1 MRVHVIGLIV
11 CGGMLASGSNAFA
24 QQPAHQP
31 DFRGVWRMDTTKFE
45 KRDALLSALTLSVSR
60 RGDTLSIITDVAD
73 TGRAPIQM
81 RSWYLPAASPGVSAA
96 SDSLAVAGSFDWQ
109 GDTLVLRR
117 TERRPERTLEI
128 EERWALDG
136 SGKTLARHQR
146 VRDGS
151 RLSQQ
156 TLLFTRQ

>member
-1 MRVHVIGLIV
+1 MRVHVILLIAF
-11 CGGMLASGSNAFA
+11 GGVLAIGSKAFA
-24 QQPAHQP
+24 QQPARQP

-45 KRDALLSALTLSVSR
+45 KRDALLSALELSVSQ

-81 RSWYLPAASPGVSAA
+81 RSWYLPAASPGLTAA
-96 SDSLAVAGSFDWQ
+96 SDSRATADSFDWQ

-128 EERWALDG
+128 EERWALDA
-136 SGKTLARHQR
+136 SGNTLARYQR
-146 VRDGS
+146 VRDGA

-156 TLLFTRQ
+156 TLLFTRL